1 MTLNDFEWQGFQIL
15 QTFQVQHIL
24 KGYSFLPKE
33 FPKKWVLRLQQ
44 LMQASLNHY

>member
-1 MTLNDFEWQGFQIL
+1 MTFNDFKWQGFQIL

-33 FPKKWVLRLQQ
+33 FPKK
-44 LMQASLNHY
+44 MGFKIATAYASLS